1 MTLAAKTVPG
11 WRRIVTPQIFPPVLV
26 DPERGNTRKGI
37 TMRQGRIILADK
49 HSNML
54 AGIRRL
60 LEDEVETVLMVTD
73 EISLN
78 HALEYHN
85 PDVVV
90 ADLSLPISTSTNIAW
105 MLKEKFPNVKVIIL
119 SLHDEKAV
127 MDDVM
132 AAGVEGFV
140 LKHRAVVD
148 LIPAI
153 RGVLQGG
160 KYISPHIT

>member
-1 MTLAAKTVPG
+1 
-11 WRRIVTPQIFPPVLV
+11 
-26 DPERGNTRKGI
+26 
-37 TMRQGRIILADK
+37 MRQGRIVLADK

-60 LEDEVETVLMVTD
+60 LEDEAETVLMVAD
-73 EISLN
+73 ESSLN
-78 HALEYHN
+78 EVLQHFN

-90 ADLSLPISTSTNIAW
+90 ADLSLPISTKTNIAW
-105 MLKEKFPNVKVIIL
+105 VLKKNFPKTKVIIL
-119 SLHDEKAV
+119 SVHDEKSV
-127 MDDVM
+127 LDDVM

-160 KYISPHIT
+160 KYISPDLT

>member
-1 MTLAAKTVPG
+1 MTMRHG
-11 WRRIVTPQIFPPVLV
+11 RIV
-26 DPERGNTRKGI
+26 
-37 TMRQGRIILADK
+37 LADK

-60 LEDEVETVLMVTD
+60 LEDEAETVLMVAD
-73 EISLN
+73 EASLH
-78 HALEYHN
+78 HALETHS

-90 ADLSLPISTSTNIAW
+90 ADLSLPISTKTNIAW
-105 MLKEKFPNVKVIIL
+105 VLKKKFPNVKVIIL

-127 MDDVM
+127 MYDVM

-153 RGVLQGG
+153 RGVLQGV
-160 KYISPHIT
+160 KYISPDIT

>member
-1 MTLAAKTVPG
+1 M
-11 WRRIVTPQIFPPVLV
+11 
-26 DPERGNTRKGI
+26 
-37 TMRQGRIILADK
+37 TMRQGCIVLADK
-49 HSNML
+49 HSSML

-60 LEDEVETVLMVTD
+60 LEDEAETVLMVAD
-73 EISLN
+73 ESSLN
-78 HALEYHN
+78 EVLQHFN

-90 ADLSLPISTSTNIAW
+90 ADLSLHISTKTNIAW
-105 MLKEKFPNVKVIIL
+105 VLKEKFPNVKVIIL

-160 KYISPHIT
+160 KYISPHVT